1 MSTTVNCP
9 NCSAN
14 INTCAGEGCC
24 NKNNWSWTSEKEDK
38 SVSPI
43 TTQPTNK
50 CWTETETKKKDESTQ
65 TGPTYNCWGGW
76 NNVSEV

>member
-14 INTCAGEGCC
+14 INTCKGEGCC
-24 NKNNWSWTSEKEDK
+24 NNSWNWSQGKEDK

-43 TTQPTNK
+43 TKQPTSS
-50 CWTETETKKKDESTQ
+50 WTNTENTEKKDRTTQ
-65 TGPTYNCWGGW
+65 TEPGYACWGGW
-76 NNVSEV
+76 NYATNV